1 MDKKEKFQTI
11 KEKTNDF
18 LNTINRMESSE
29 IKQIDIDSLRLKIAT
44 IYDEI
49 LSLTSEQNTEVDMQQ
64 ETAAPQKEILPE
76 SETKVEEPI
85 AETPAEAKKEEPEQP
100 AKPEQSEELNLN
112 FTDPEQDKNPVEK
125 QEEPYVPKIEFVREN
140 NSVDNGRKTIGES
153 FQGNKTL
160 NDLMTEIKNEAGTG
174 LNFLKVDNLMHAISI
189 NDKIEFVRELFANNT
204 DKYAET
210 VKKINEEKDL
220 DSAIFILTDLDFDN
234 ENPTAKKF
242 LNLVYR
248 RFMEE

>member
-11 KEKTNDF
+11 KEKTNNF

-85 AETPAEAKKEEPEQP
+85 AETPAEAKEEEPEQP